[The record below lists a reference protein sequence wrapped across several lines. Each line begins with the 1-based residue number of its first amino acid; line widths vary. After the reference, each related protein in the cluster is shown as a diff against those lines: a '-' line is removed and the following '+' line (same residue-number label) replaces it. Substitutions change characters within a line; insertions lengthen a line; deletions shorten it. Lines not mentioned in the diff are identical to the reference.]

1 MKYQPNRRS
10 PRPSDRRWTTP
21 QRRPPGVRPGTPP
34 GAAVPISQAHEP
46 PVRLYIHPIR
56 TTGPIQ
62 EGPALSQ
69 DPLAEIRETL
79 ERHSRL
85 LDELLRRTGD
95 DNSDTR

>member
-1 MKYQPNRRS
+1 MKYQPNRYG
-10 PRPSDRRWTTP
+10 PRRPGCRWTRP
-21 QRRPPGVRPGTPP
+21 QRRPPDVRPGMPQ
-34 GAAVPISQAHEP
+34 GAAVPASQAHEP
-46 PVRLYIHPIR
+46 PVRRYIHPIR